1 MLIRNAELK
10 VLFKQVLHLFKTIK
24 SMAFRKRPGV
34 QQQDIA
40 KGQDRQSHQLRT
52 GYVAPHRAIS

>member
-1 MLIRNAELK
+1 
-10 VLFKQVLHLFKTIK
+10 
-24 SMAFRKRPGV
+24 MAFRKRPGV

-52 GYVAPHRAIS
+52 GYVAPHTAIS